1 MPWNE
6 ILDQSDVIS
15 ILRGVVATQRIA
27 HAYLFHGPPGVGK
40 RAVALEFARTLQCET
55 EADEACGTCR
65 PCDKVK
71 RLIHPDVQVLLP
83 QPSDASL
90 EDVQAR
96 LQRLAEQP
104 YAVVDFVRRPSL
116 NDPGVASNKQAFY
129 HVARIKEELWPSL
142 HYNPVEGRYQ
152 IVIMIDADLLRV
164 EAANAFLKLLE
175 EPGPRT
181 IFILTSNRPDL
192 MLPTILSRC
201 QRVGFTMLELESI
214 EHALREQ
221 VGVEASRAAILARM
235 AGGSFSRARELA
247 ENEDLMGDRALLV
260 DFLRQSYVMNI
271 GKQADLIEQVSRMGT
286 ERVRGILGLM
296 INWLRDLMLYR
307 IMGQEAQLIN
317 VDQTQTVSRFV
328 GNLPNADV
336 DAMVSLV
343 EDALR
348 LVESNVNIRLVLTAL
363 SQSLGHAMRAPHS
376 GELYV
381 SLAS

>member
-1 MPWNE
+1 MPWDE
-6 ILDQSDVIS
+6 ILDQSDVINV
-15 ILRGVVATQRIA
+15 LRGAVATQRIA
-27 HAYLFHGPPGVGK
+27 HAFLFHGPPGVGK
-40 RAVALEFARTLQCET
+40 RAVALEFTRTLQCET
-55 EADEACGTCR
+55 GTDEACGTCR

-83 QPSDASL
+83 QPSDASI

-104 YAVVDFVRRPSL
+104 YAVVDFARRPSL
-116 NDPGVASNKQAFY
+116 NDPGVASNKQSFY

-152 IVIMIDADLLRV
+152 VVIMIDADLLRV

-181 IFILTSNRPDL
+181 IFILTSHRPDL

-201 QRVGFTMLELESI
+201 QRVGFTVLALESV
-214 EHALREQ
+214 ERALREQ
-221 VGVEASRAAILARM
+221 DGVEAASAAILARM
-235 AGGSFSRARELA
+235 ADGSYSHARELA
-247 ENEDLMGDRALLV
+247 GNEDLMDDRALLV

-271 GKQADLIEQVSRMGT
+271 GKQADLIEQISRMGT
-286 ERVRGILGLM
+286 ERVRGILGLT

-307 IMGQEAQLIN
+307 IMEQDAQLIN

-336 DAMVSLV
+336 DAMVRLV

-348 LVESNVNIRLVLTAL
+348 LVEANVNIRLVLTAL

-376 GELYV
+376 GELFV
-381 SLAS
+381 PLTN